1 MSNDELLADK
11 TDTYCVIGAGSSGIT
26 AGKALKEHGIPF
38 EIIEREDDIGGNW
51 YYGRPNSSVYK
62 STHLISS
69 KRMTEYTDYP
79 MPDDYP
85 DYPSHEQICEYLR
98 SYARHHG
105 LYDAIRFNTSVESIE
120 RTDDGLWDVAL
131 SDGQTCRYAGIVI
144 CNGHNW
150 DPKFPEFPGQFD
162 GVQLHSADYKTPDV
176 LRGKR
181 VLVVGAGN
189 SGCDIA
195 VEAAQNAE
203 QTFHS
208 TRRGYWYVPK
218 YAFGKPADTIN
229 EIPLK
234 LGLPVWM
241 RRLINGMIL
250 RVLVGDLR
258 QYGLRKPDHKLL
270 ETHPIINQHLAY
282 YMGHGMITPKPD
294 VAELKGDRVCFKDG
308 SEEQVDVI
316 VYATGFNITFPFID
330 KQYLNWD
337 GRRPDLYIN
346 VFHRNYD
353 NLFAIGLIQPDSG
366 QFWIADIQSQLM
378 ARFIKAAAHH
388 LPAAE
393 EFRRIK
399 ATERPDLGGGIK
411 YLESTRH
418 LLEIE
423 HHSYRQRV
431 KKHLKLFDAVTA

>member
-1 MSNDELLADK
+1 MTLIEK
-11 TDTYCVIGAGSSGIT
+11 TDTYCIVGAGSSGIT
-26 AGKALKEHGIPF
+26 AGKALKEHNIPF

-51 YYGRPNSSVYK
+51 YYDKPNSSVYK

-69 KRMTEYTDYP
+69 KTMTAYTDYP

-85 DYPSHEQICEYLR
+85 DYPSHEEVCAYLR
-98 SYARHHG
+98 DYSKHFGVTDY
-105 LYDAIRFNTSVESIE
+105 IRFNTSVEDIV
-120 RTDDGLWDVAL
+120 RTDKGLWDVSL
-131 SDGQTCRYAGIVI
+131 DDGNTYRYAGVLIA
-144 CNGHNW
+144 NGHNW
-150 DPKFPEFPGQFD
+150 DPKFPDFPGEFN
-162 GVQLHSADYKTPDV
+162 GVTLHSAEYKTPDV
-176 LRGKR
+176 LRDKN
-181 VLVVGAGN
+181 VLVIGAGN

-195 VEAAQNAE
+195 VEAAQNAA

-241 RRLINGMIL
+241 RRMINGMIL

-270 ETHPIINQHLAY
+270 QTHPIINQHLTY
-282 YMGHGMITPKPD
+282 YMGHGMIDPKPD
-294 VAELKGDRVCFKDG
+294 VEELCGDSVKFKDG
-308 SEEQVDVI
+308 SVEKIDVI

-330 KQYLNWD
+330 LKYLNWD
-337 GRRPDLYIN
+337 GHRPELYIN
-346 VFHRNYD
+346 AFHRTYD
-353 NLFAIGLIQPDSG
+353 NMFVVGLIQPDSG
-366 QFWIADIQSQLM
+366 QFWIADLQSQLI
-378 ARFIKAAAHH
+378 AQFIKGVEANS
-388 LPAAE
+388 PAAQ

-399 ATERPDLGGGIK
+399 ASETPDMGGGIK

-418 LLEIE
+418 LVEIE

-431 KKHLKLFDAVTA
+431 KKHLKAFEQVYA